1 MTKLIVAFRNF
12 ANAPRKNATNSK
24 TLSVGDGSQLFAG
37 FRFSRG
43 TLETNPGEKREM
55 IMSVIVGRETTNA
68 LKMALD
74 LVEILNLTH
83 PKYKGYVWTV

>member
-12 ANAPRKNATNSK
+12 TNAPRKNATIS
-24 TLSVGDGSQLFAG
+24 SSRLFAG

-43 TLETNPGEKREM
+43 ALETNPGEKREM
-55 IMSVIVGRETTNA
+55 IMSVIVGRETTNV

-83 PKYKGYVWTV
+83 PKYKAYVWTV